1 MAHVWR
7 GVFSLGVAAALAV
20 LPAPALARRIVIDSN
35 EWGVSLEV
43 VGDADNGDVIP
54 LAFPVG
60 FGTGLQS
67 SVTVNINDNIVQGLT
82 TNTLN
87 FSPTD
92 FIFTILNAGGGGG
105 GQFVSV
111 FLGNGAEQST
121 PLDRVDVATRFDFA
135 ISVPNNSVPGFPTE
149 ELGSVGF
156 YQPWFGSGLVE
167 FGDLSSSGQIG
178 DFELFLLCN
187 GTCADIGFSLNGLNF
202 SSSTFDP
209 LMAPAQL
216 TEFSVTELE
225 SSFRF
230 VFRNPSAVPEPSTWA
245 MMLLGFGAMGIAF
258 RRGIS
263 RGVGGERRD
272 AYQR

>member
-7 GVFSLGVAAALAV
+7 GAFSLGVAAALAA
-20 LPAPALARRIVIDSN
+20 LPAPAIARRIVIDSN
-35 EWGVSLEV
+35 EWGFSFEV

-54 LAFPVG
+54 LAFPVD

-67 SVTVNINDNIVQGLT
+67 SVTVNINDNVVEGPT

-92 FIFTILNAGGGGG
+92 FIFTILNAGEA

-111 FLGNGAEQST
+111 FLGNEAEQST

-135 ISVPNNSVPGFPTE
+135 ISRPNNSVPGFPTE
-149 ELGSVGF
+149 ETGSVGF
-156 YQPWFGSGLVE
+156 YQPWSGSGLVE
-167 FGDLSSSGQIG
+167 FEDLSSSGQIG
-178 DFELFLLCN
+178 DFELSLLCN
-187 GTCADIGFSLNGLNF
+187 GTCTDIGFSLNGLNF

-216 TEFSVTELE
+216 TEFSVTELG

-230 VFRNPSAVPEPSTWA
+230 VFRNPSAVPEPGTWA
-245 MMLLGFGAMGIAF
+245 MMLLGFGAVGLAF
-258 RRGIS
+258 RRGLC
-263 RGVGGERRD
+263 RGAAGERRY
-272 AYQR
+272 ASQL